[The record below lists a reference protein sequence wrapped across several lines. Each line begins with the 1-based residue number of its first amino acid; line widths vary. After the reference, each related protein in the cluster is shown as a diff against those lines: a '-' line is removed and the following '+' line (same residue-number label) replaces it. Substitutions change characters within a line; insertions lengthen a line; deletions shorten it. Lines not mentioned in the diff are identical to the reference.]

1 MKTLKKVW
9 RTKELRNRILFTLIM
24 LVFIRMVSQITVPGV
39 NSEFLKS
46 YFGDNEAFNLMNAFT
61 GGGLE
66 RLSVFALGVTPYITS
81 SIIIQLF
88 TISFPRLEQLAK
100 EGESGRK
107 KLTKYTQYVTLV
119 LSLVSSI
126 SMVIG
131 FRNQMLITKNYLTY
145 AVVVAT
151 LTGGSMILV
160 WLGNRIT
167 EKGIG
172 NGISM
177 ILLFNILSR
186 MPQDMKTL
194 YECFMQGKAWT
205 KMTMAGLVIAMTIVV
220 VICLTLILNSAER
233 RIPVVYTQKM
243 QGRRFAGDGASNIP
257 MKVNTAG
264 VMPVIF
270 ATSLMTFPA
279 LILGLL
285 GKTPNGIWATV
296 TKALNSNNWFDPS
309 DWLPTV
315 GYILY
320 VLLLIFFAYYYT
332 TITFNSAEI
341 ANNLKKAGAT
351 IPGKRPGKDTELY
364 LQKILKHVIMIGVIG
379 LLIVCTIP
387 LVISGVTGANV
398 SFGGTSL
405 IIIVSVILEAVKQGR
420 SMLSMK
426 NANTF
431 LR

>member
-39 NSEFLKS
+39 NSEFLKN
-46 YFGDNEAFNLMNAFT
+46 YFGGNEAFNLMNAFT

-186 MPQDMKTL
+186 MPQDIKTL

-205 KMTMAGLVIAMTIVV
+205 KMTMAGLVIAITIVV

-405 IIIVSVILEAVKQGR
+405 IIIVSVILEAVKQGK

>member
-88 TISFPRLEQLAK
+88 TISFPRLEQFAK

-405 IIIVSVILEAVKQGR
+405 IIIVSVILEAVKQGK

>member
-9 RTKELRNRILFTLIM
+9 RTKELRNRILFTLFM

-309 DWLPTV
+309 DWLSTV

>member
-233 RIPVVYTQKM
+233 RISVVYTQKM

>member
-9 RTKELRNRILFTLIM
+9 SAKELRNRILFTLIM
-24 LVFIRMVSQITVPGV
+24 LIFIRMVSQITVPGV
-39 NSEFLKS
+39 NSEFLKN
-46 YFGDNEAFNLMNAFT
+46 YFGNNEAFNLMNAFT

-194 YECFMQGKAWT
+194 YECFMQGKTWT
-205 KMTMAGLVIAMTIVV
+205 KMTMAGLVIAAIIVV

-233 RIPVVYTQKM
+233 RIPVIYTQKM

-279 LILGLL
+279 LVLGFL
-285 GKTPNGIWATV
+285 GKTPSGIWATV
-296 TKALNSNNWFDPS
+296 TKVLNSNNWFSPG

-341 ANNLKKAGAT
+341 ANNLRKAGAT

-405 IIIVSVILEAVKQGR
+405 IIVVSVILEAVKQGK

>member
-351 IPGKRPGKDTELY
+351 IPGERPGKDTELY

-405 IIIVSVILEAVKQGR
+405 IIIVSVILETVKQGK

>member
-9 RTKELRNRILFTLIM
+9 GAKELRNRILFTLIM
-24 LVFIRMVSQITVPGV
+24 LIFLRMVSQITVPGV

-194 YECFMQGKAWT
+194 YECFMQGKTWT

-296 TKALNSNNWFDPS
+296 TKALNSNNWFNLG

-351 IPGKRPGKDTELY
+351 IPGERPGKDTELY

-405 IIIVSVILEAVKQGR
+405 IIIVSVILETVKQGK

>member
-309 DWLPTV
+309 DCLPTV

-405 IIIVSVILEAVKQGR
+405 IIIVSVILEAVKQGK

>member
-9 RTKELRNRILFTLIM
+9 RTKELRYRILFTLIM

-309 DWLPTV
+309 DCLPTV

-405 IIIVSVILEAVKQGR
+405 IIIVSVILEAVKQGK

>member
-9 RTKELRNRILFTLIM
+9 GTKELRNRILFTLIM

-131 FRNQMLITKNYLTY
+131 FRNQMLITRNYLTY
-145 AVVVAT
+145 AVAVAA

-194 YECFMQGKAWT
+194 YECFMQGKTWT

-220 VICLTLILNSAER
+220 VICLTLLLNSAER

-364 LQKILKHVIMIGVIG
+364 IQKILKHVIMIGVIG

-405 IIIVSVILEAVKQGR
+405 IIIVSVILEAVKQGK

>member
-46 YFGDNEAFNLMNAFT
+46 YFGDNEAFNLVNAFT

-296 TKALNSNNWFDPS
+296 TKALNSNNWFNPG

-405 IIIVSVILEAVKQGR
+405 IIIVSVILEAVKQGK

>member
-9 RTKELRNRILFTLIM
+9 SAKELRNRILFTLIM
-24 LVFIRMVSQITVPGV
+24 LIFIRMVSQITVPGV

-46 YFGDNEAFNLMNAFT
+46 YFGNNEAFNLMNAFT

-119 LSLVSSI
+119 LSLVNSI

-194 YECFMQGKAWT
+194 YECFMQGKTWT
-205 KMTMAGLVIAMTIVV
+205 KMTMAGLAIAMTIVV

-233 RIPVVYTQKM
+233 HIPVIYTQKM

-309 DWLPTV
+309 NWLPTV

-351 IPGKRPGKDTELY
+351 IPGKRPGKDTEMY
-364 LQKILKHVIMIGVIG
+364 LQKILKHVIIIGVIG

-405 IIIVSVILEAVKQGR
+405 IIVVSVILEAVKQGK

>member
-9 RTKELRNRILFTLIM
+9 SAKELRNRILFTLIM
-24 LVFIRMVSQITVPGV
+24 LIFIRMVSQITVPGV

-46 YFGDNEAFNLMNAFT
+46 YFGNNEAFNLMNAFT

-119 LSLVSSI
+119 LSLVNSI

-194 YECFMQGKAWT
+194 YECFMQGKTWT
-205 KMTMAGLVIAMTIVV
+205 KMTMAGLAIAMTIVV

-233 RIPVVYTQKM
+233 RIPVIYTQKM

-296 TKALNSNNWFDPS
+296 TKVLNSNNWFDPS
-309 DWLPTV
+309 NWLPTV

-351 IPGKRPGKDTELY
+351 IPGKRPGKDTEMY
-364 LQKILKHVIMIGVIG
+364 LQKILKHVIIIGVIG

-405 IIIVSVILEAVKQGR
+405 IIVVSVILEAVKQGK

>member
-9 RTKELRNRILFTLIM
+9 GAKELRNRILFTLIM
-24 LVFIRMVSQITVPGV
+24 LIFIRMVSQITVPGV

-46 YFGDNEAFNLMNAFT
+46 YFGNNEAFNLMNAFT

-119 LSLVSSI
+119 LSLVNSI
-126 SMVIG
+126 SLVIG
-131 FRNQMLITKNYLTY
+131 FKNQMLITKNYLTY

-194 YECFMQGKAWT
+194 YECFMQGKTWT
-205 KMTMAGLVIAMTIVV
+205 KMTMAGLAIAMTIVV

-233 RIPVVYTQKM
+233 RIPVIYTQKM

-309 DWLPTV
+309 NWLPTV

-351 IPGKRPGKDTELY
+351 IPGKRPGKDTEMY
-364 LQKILKHVIMIGVIG
+364 LQKILKHVIIIGVIG

-405 IIIVSVILEAVKQGR
+405 IIVVSVILEAVKQGK

>member
-160 WLGNRIT
+160 WIGNRIT

-351 IPGKRPGKDTELY
+351 IPGKRPGKDTEMY
-364 LQKILKHVIMIGVIG
+364 LQKILKHVIIIGVIG

-405 IIIVSVILEAVKQGR
+405 IIVVSVILEAVKQGK

>member
-145 AVVVAT
+145 AIVVAT

-205 KMTMAGLVIAMTIVV
+205 KMTMAGLVIALTIVV

-405 IIIVSVILEAVKQGR
+405 IIIVSVILEAVKQGK

>member
-296 TKALNSNNWFDPS
+296 TRALNSNNWFDPS

-405 IIIVSVILEAVKQGR
+405 IIIVSVILEAVKQGK

>member
-194 YECFMQGKAWT
+194 YECFMHGKAWT

-285 GKTPNGIWATV
+285 GKTPNGIWVTV
-296 TKALNSNNWFDPS
+296 TKALNSNNWFDLS

-405 IIIVSVILEAVKQGR
+405 IIIVSVILEAVKQGK

>member
-1 MKTLKKVW
+1 MKTLKKIW

-160 WLGNRIT
+160 WLDNRIT

-194 YECFMQGKAWT
+194 YECFMQDKAWT

-405 IIIVSVILEAVKQGR
+405 IIIVSVILEAVKQGK

>member
-205 KMTMAGLVIAMTIVV
+205 KMTMAGLVIAMTIIV

-243 QGRRFAGDGASNIP
+243 QGRKFAGDGASNIP

-405 IIIVSVILEAVKQGR
+405 IIIVSVILEAVKQGK

>member
-39 NSEFLKS
+39 NSEFLKN
-46 YFGDNEAFNLMNAFT
+46 YFGGNEAFNLMNAFT

-243 QGRRFAGDGASNIP
+243 QGRRFAGDEASNIP

>member
-46 YFGDNEAFNLMNAFT
+46 YFGNNEAFNLMNAFT

-341 ANNLKKAGAT
+341 ANNLKKTGAT
-351 IPGKRPGKDTELY
+351 IPGKRPGKDTDLY
-364 LQKILKHVIMIGVIG
+364 LQKILKHVIIIGVIG

-405 IIIVSVILEAVKQGR
+405 IIIVSVILEAVKQGK

>member
-9 RTKELRNRILFTLIM
+9 GAKELRNRILFTLIM
-24 LVFIRMVSQITVPGV
+24 LIFLRMVSQITVPGV

-194 YECFMQGKAWT
+194 YECFMQGKTWT

-220 VICLTLILNSAER
+220 VICLTLILNFAER

-296 TKALNSNNWFDPS
+296 TKALNSNNWFNPS

-351 IPGKRPGKDTELY
+351 IPGERPGKDTELY

-405 IIIVSVILEAVKQGR
+405 IIIVSVILETVKQGK

>member
-107 KLTKYTQYVTLV
+107 KLTKYTQYVTLA

-405 IIIVSVILEAVKQGR
+405 IIIVSVILEAVKQGK

>member
-39 NSEFLKS
+39 NSEFLKN
-46 YFGDNEAFNLMNAFT
+46 YFGGNEAFNLMNAFT

-205 KMTMAGLVIAMTIVV
+205 KMTMAGLVIAIIIVV

-405 IIIVSVILEAVKQGR
+405 IIIVSVILEAVKQGK

>member
-9 RTKELRNRILFTLIM
+9 GTKELRNRILFTLIM

-131 FRNQMLITKNYLTY
+131 FRNQMLITRNYLTY
-145 AVVVAT
+145 AVAVAT

-194 YECFMQGKAWT
+194 YECFMQGKTWT

-220 VICLTLILNSAER
+220 VICLTLLLNSAER

-364 LQKILKHVIMIGVIG
+364 IQKILKHVIMIGVIG

-405 IIIVSVILEAVKQGR
+405 IIIVSVILEAVKQGK

>member
-9 RTKELRNRILFTLIM
+9 SAKELRNRILFTLIM
-24 LVFIRMVSQITVPGV
+24 LIFIRMVSQITVPGV
-39 NSEFLKS
+39 NSEFLKN
-46 YFGDNEAFNLMNAFT
+46 YFGNNEAFNLMNAFT

-194 YECFMQGKAWT
+194 YECFMQGKTWT
-205 KMTMAGLVIAMTIVV
+205 KMTMAGLVIAAIIVV

-233 RIPVVYTQKM
+233 RIPVIYTQKM

-279 LILGLL
+279 LVLGFL
-285 GKTPNGIWATV
+285 GKTPSGIWATV
-296 TKALNSNNWFDPS
+296 TKALNSNNWFSPG

-341 ANNLKKAGAT
+341 ANNLRKAGAT

-405 IIIVSVILEAVKQGR
+405 IIVVSVILEAVKQGK

>member
-39 NSEFLKS
+39 NSEFLKN
-46 YFGDNEAFNLMNAFT
+46 YFGGNEAFNLMNAFT

-205 KMTMAGLVIAMTIVV
+205 KMTMAGLVIAITIVV

-405 IIIVSVILEAVKQGR
+405 IIIVSVILEAVKQGK

-431 LR
+431 FR

>member
-296 TKALNSNNWFDPS
+296 TKARYSNNWFDPS

-351 IPGKRPGKDTELY
+351 IPGKRPGKDTDLY

-405 IIIVSVILEAVKQGR
+405 IIIVSVILEAVKQGK

>member
-205 KMTMAGLVIAMTIVV
+205 KMTMAGLVIAMTIIV

-351 IPGKRPGKDTELY
+351 IPGKRPDKDTELY

-405 IIIVSVILEAVKQGR
+405 IIIVSVILEAVKQGK

>member
-145 AVVVAT
+145 VVVVAT

-405 IIIVSVILEAVKQGR
+405 IIIVSVILEAVKQGK

>member
-9 RTKELRNRILFTLIM
+9 SAKELRNRILFTLIM
-24 LVFIRMVSQITVPGV
+24 LIFIRMVSQITVPGV
-39 NSEFLKS
+39 NSEFLKN
-46 YFGDNEAFNLMNAFT
+46 YFGNNEAFNLMNAFT

-119 LSLVSSI
+119 LSLVNSI
-126 SMVIG
+126 SLVIG
-131 FRNQMLITKNYLTY
+131 FKNQMLITKNYLTY

-194 YECFMQGKAWT
+194 YECFMQGKTWT
-205 KMTMAGLVIAMTIVV
+205 KMTMAGLAIAMTIVV

-233 RIPVVYTQKM
+233 RIPVIYTQKM

-309 DWLPTV
+309 NWLPTV

-351 IPGKRPGKDTELY
+351 IPGKRPGKDTEMY
-364 LQKILKHVIMIGVIG
+364 LQKILKHVIIIGVIG

-405 IIIVSVILEAVKQGR
+405 IIVVSVILEAVKQGK

>member
-46 YFGDNEAFNLMNAFT
+46 YFGNNEAFNLMNAFT

-351 IPGKRPGKDTELY
+351 IPGKRPGKDTDLY

-405 IIIVSVILEAVKQGR
+405 IIIVSVILEAVKQGK

>member
-9 RTKELRNRILFTLIM
+9 GAKELRNRILFTLIM
-24 LVFIRMVSQITVPGV
+24 LIFLRMVSQITVPGV

-186 MPQDMKTL
+186 MPQDMETL
-194 YECFMQGKAWT
+194 YECFMQGKTWT

-296 TKALNSNNWFDPS
+296 TKALNSNNWFNPS

-351 IPGKRPGKDTELY
+351 IPGERPGKDTELY

-405 IIIVSVILEAVKQGR
+405 IIIVSVILETVKQGK

>member
-9 RTKELRNRILFTLIM
+9 SAKELRNRILFTLIM
-24 LVFIRMVSQITVPGV
+24 LIFIRMVSQITVPGV

-46 YFGDNEAFNLMNAFT
+46 YFGNNEAFNLMNAFT

-119 LSLVSSI
+119 LSLVNSI
-126 SMVIG
+126 SLVIG
-131 FRNQMLITKNYLTY
+131 FKNQMLITKNYLTY

-194 YECFMQGKAWT
+194 YECFMQGKTWT
-205 KMTMAGLVIAMTIVV
+205 KMTMAGLAIAMTIVV

-233 RIPVVYTQKM
+233 RIPVIYTQKM

-309 DWLPTV
+309 NWLPTV

-351 IPGKRPGKDTELY
+351 IPGKRPGKDTEMY
-364 LQKILKHVIMIGVIG
+364 LQKILKHVIIIGVIG

-405 IIIVSVILEAVKQGR
+405 IIVVSVILEAVKQGK

>member
-9 RTKELRNRILFTLIM
+9 GAKELRNRILFTLIM
-24 LVFIRMVSQITVPGV
+24 LIFLRMFSQITVPGV

-194 YECFMQGKAWT
+194 YECFMQGKTWT

-296 TKALNSNNWFDPS
+296 TKALNSNNWFNPG

-351 IPGKRPGKDTELY
+351 IPGERPGKDTELY

-405 IIIVSVILEAVKQGR
+405 IIIVSVILETVKQGK

>member
-46 YFGDNEAFNLMNAFT
+46 YFGNNEAFNLMNAFT

-351 IPGKRPGKDTELY
+351 IPGKRPGKDTDLY
-364 LQKILKHVIMIGVIG
+364 LQKILKHVIIIGVIG

-405 IIIVSVILEAVKQGR
+405 IIIVSVILEAVKQT
-420 SMLSMK
+420 K
-426 NANTF
+426 H
-431 LR
+431 

>member
-1 MKTLKKVW
+1 
-9 RTKELRNRILFTLIM
+9 M

-46 YFGDNEAFNLMNAFT
+46 YFGDNEAFNLVNAFT

-405 IIIVSVILEAVKQGR
+405 IIIVSVILEAVKQGK

>member
-9 RTKELRNRILFTLIM
+9 RTKELRNRILFTLII

-151 LTGGSMILV
+151 LTGCSMILV

-405 IIIVSVILEAVKQGR
+405 IIIVSVILEAVKQGK

>member
-9 RTKELRNRILFTLIM
+9 GAKELRNRILFTLIM
-24 LVFIRMVSQITVPGV
+24 LIFLRMVSQITVPGV

-186 MPQDMKTL
+186 IPQDMKTL
-194 YECFMQGKAWT
+194 YECFMQGKTWT

-296 TKALNSNNWFDPS
+296 TKALNSNNWFNPS

-351 IPGKRPGKDTELY
+351 IPGERPGKDTELY

-405 IIIVSVILEAVKQGR
+405 IIIVSVILETVKQGK